1 MFIEFYNL
9 YNHIFDS
16 YTNRVE
22 LDEEVVEEMNRG
34 TVKRYLIKS
43 DRVISLSKIDMQYL
57 SSLKYTKEKN
67 EILNLK
73 TQ

>member
-1 MFIEFYNL
+1 M
-9 YNHIFDS
+9 
-16 YTNRVE
+16 E